1 MSKGSYE
8 AWLELALIK
17 EVSLEA
23 KLAWLRAF
31 GSPAAVL
38 AQPVAELR
46 KHSDEAGPLRGR
58 VAPGDIEAVAAW
70 ATQTGGS
77 CVFLGEPGYPRR
89 VIERF
94 GNAPL
99 ALFARG
105 DLGLLEE
112 RAVAFTGSSAPTADA
127 ALLARTMALE
137 AGREGLAVAAGVS
150 PGVAQA
156 ALQGALTAPG
166 PCLGVVG
173 GAAVWESVRLGDEIL
188 AGGGLLLGEVA
199 PRAPAPRQGYA
210 RRHRLLAA
218 LADLLLVVEAPLGCD
233 TLKLAADAADVGCEV
248 AAVPHSPSNRAGR
261 GGNQLLRDGA
271 SLIENVKDLQA
282 LLP

>member
-38 AQPVAELR
+38 EQPVAALR
-46 KHSDEAGPLRGR
+46 EHSEEAGPLKGR
-58 VAPGDIEAVAAW
+58 VDPGDIEAVAAW
-70 ATQTGGS
+70 AKQTGGS
-77 CVFLGEPGYPRR
+77 CVFLGEAGYPRR

-94 GNAPL
+94 VNAPL

-112 RAVAFTGSSAPTADA
+112 RAVAFAGASAPTEASS
-127 ALLARTMALE
+127 LLARTIALE

-150 PGVAQA
+150 PGIAQA
-156 ALQGALTAPG
+156 ALQGSLTAPG

-173 GAAVWESVRLGDEIL
+173 GAGVWESVRLSDEIL
-188 AGGGLLLGEVA
+188 AGGGLLLGEIA
-199 PRAPAPRQGYA
+199 PRAPAPRLGYA

-248 AAVPHSPSNRAGR
+248 GAVPHSPSNQAGR
-261 GGNQLLRDGA
+261 GCNQLLRDGA
-271 SLIENVKDLQA
+271 SLVENASDLRA